1 MNYKD
6 HLFRPRK
13 TQHEALKGTRIDFK
27 NVLRY
32 NIPNVDI
39 LSYNPPDPVL
49 ISLVVIC
56 LLFIPCIQRAES
68 PISDSGIIQQTITMK
83 NYNFKNEV
91 DTYNSIGE
99 PSSLYSIPV
108 KLRMMICYD

>member
-6 HLFRPRK
+6 HLFRPWE

-32 NIPNVDI
+32 NTPNVDI
-39 LSYNPPDPVL
+39 LSYNPLNLVL

-56 LLFIPCIQRAES
+56 LLFIPCIQRQDRLFQIVVS
-68 PISDSGIIQQTITMK
+68 FNKQ
-83 NYNFKNEV
+83 
-91 DTYNSIGE
+91 
-99 PSSLYSIPV
+99 
-108 KLRMMICYD
+108 